1 MTNAITDATKNALLD
16 SAVAG
21 GLTTTPHLA
30 LFTGIPPVVGSNEVT
45 GGSPAY
51 ARQPHIW
58 SAAAAGSKAMSGS
71 EVFDVPGG
79 ATIKAIATL
88 DALTA
93 GTLKAWSPAGAGPR
107 LAVSVDAAGVTN
119 NDIFSEAH
127 GLVAGNSVLFWD
139 SYNAGLPAG
148 LAEDTEYFVIATG
161 LTADTFRV
169 SATLGGSA
177 VDLTDEGVG
186 DAQKFTPETF
196 GGQGTYTVSA
206 FTVALP
212 G

>member
-1 MTNAITDATKNALLD
+1 VTNIFTDACKNALLD

-21 GLTTTPHLA
+21 GLLTTPHLS
-30 LFTGIPPVVGSNEVT
+30 LHTGFPPAGGNEVT

-51 ARQPHIW
+51 ARQPFTW
-58 SAAAAGSKAMSGS
+58 SAASGGSKSIAAS
-71 EVFDVPGG
+71 ETFDVP
-79 ATIKAIATL
+79 ATTVRAVAVY

-93 GTLKAWSPAGAGPR
+93 GTQKVWLPAGSSAR
-107 LAVSVDAAGVTN
+107 IAISVDAAGVTN

-127 GLVAGNSVLFWD
+127 GLAANNSVLFWD
-139 SYNAGLPAG
+139 THNAGLPAG

-169 SATLGGSA
+169 STTQGGAA

-186 DAQKFTPETF
+186 DAQKFTPEVF
-196 GGQGTYTVSA
+196 AAQGTYQVSTFTVS
-206 FTVALP
+206 LP